1 MTSASF
7 DAARNGF
14 GITGAARPWL
24 PELGMAVAELGYDQ
38 LWANDTHRGSGLATL
53 AAAGRDA
60 PGLQL
65 GVGVVGLSERAP
77 RQIAGE
83 VRELELSVDR
93 LILGVGSGRSSSL
106 QLVEDGVAELRRLIP
121 GVRVC
126 VAALGPQMLRLAGR
140 VGDVVLLNWANPQRV
155 EASRERIALGAEEA
169 GRPSPRVA
177 GYVRVA
183 VGTGAEE
190 RLADEVERYART
202 GGWYERAIAAQGA
215 GLIGVACE
223 VAQEVS
229 AALAPY
235 REALDTCVVRGLPA
249 GDDLNDWLAIARAAA
264 PAPP

>member
-1 MTSASF
+1 
-7 DAARNGF
+7 
-14 GITGAARPWL
+14 
-24 PELGMAVAELGYDQ
+24 
-38 LWANDTHRGSGLATL
+38 
-53 AAAGRDA
+53 
-60 PGLQL
+60 
-65 GVGVVGLSERAP
+65 
-77 RQIAGE
+77 
-83 VRELELSVDR
+83 
-93 LILGVGSGRSSSL
+93 
-106 QLVEDGVAELRRLIP
+106 
-121 GVRVC
+121 
-126 VAALGPQMLRLAGR
+126 
-140 VGDVVLLNWANPQRV
+140 
-155 EASRERIALGAEEA
+155 
-169 GRPSPRVA
+169 
-177 GYVRVA
+177 VA